1 VSQYIGVME
10 EAETKI
16 RKLFEDSIVEARHG
30 FKIAA
35 SMDIVV
41 FGIGI
46 FLVLASAVSILLAGE
61 SLDSWAGVGITGG
74 TGLLGVVYGL
84 LIANPRRQVKE
95 SVDHL
100 MDLKVVFLAYLRQ
113 LHQTDQAYTRR
124 LLEDKEFSASEVS
137 SFTEMIGLSMT
148 RALSELSP
156 QLRGGN
162 GELSR
167 VPPSAPKAS
176 APMPH

>member
-1 VSQYIGVME
+1 LE

-41 FGIGI
+41 FAVGIL
-46 FLVLASAVSILLAGE
+46 LVLASAVSILRAGGT
-61 SLDSWAGVGITGG
+61 LDSWAGVGITGG

-84 LIANPRRQVKE
+84 LIANPRRQVRE

-100 MDLKVVFLAYLRQ
+100 MNLKVVFLGYLRQ
-113 LHQTDQAYTRR
+113 LHQTEQAYTRR
-124 LLEDKEFSASEVS
+124 LLDDRDFSTNEVS
-137 SFTEMIGLSMT
+137 SFTDMVGLSMT
-148 RALSELSP
+148 KALSELSP
-156 QLRGGN
+156 H
-162 GELSR
+162 SR
-167 VPPSAPKAS
+167 DGRAGI
-176 APMPH
+176 